1 MSKSSIISGGTSSGF
16 TSGEATLLL
25 YFVNHD
31 TTDFSD
37 FFTKKEEEG
46 YQKER
51 HKVIIFFL
59 KIKIDTLATPLST
72 RMNGDTSER
81 VMLNKVPSLQID
93 CVIPPFSHFCWLVS
107 LWVTQGFRFRAHSEA
122 LCTSHSALHHYQ
134 LNYLQVRHSLLI
146 NI

>member
-93 CVIPPFSHFCWLVS
+93 CVIPPS
-107 LWVTQGFRFRAHSEA
+107 VTFVG
-122 LCTSHSALHHYQ
+122 
-134 LNYLQVRHSLLI
+134 
-146 NI
+146 